1 VNTKDSLEMSP
12 RFFAKTHESFL
23 EKVAIGVVGVKKVIE
38 ELKAQGHTPLPI
50 EKGTT
55 SFKIW
60 TSLKTK
66 RFRVPDIL
74 CLSCGRRFEVR
85 SKTRPEI
92 SMSHSTADTDRAWDY
107 GLKDDDY
114 AVFVTC
120 QKSGPEPIN
129 WTPTDPVQFVSIAN
143 MRSAWAGGQTY
154 LTESK
159 GREEGYEKRIIW
171 PTKFAEKNGK
181 VVNIGQ
187 NSVELSIGN
196 RKRKIS
202 LLTKK
207 KSGNKETLI
216 RLKPLVKQ
224 NGKFIKN
231 QAVASVVYVTN
242 RVPCN
247 KNIGVNFYV
256 DLLSSSSRVDRF
268 VAAKALRHFNS
279 PLATETLKKKIVDV
293 NEEKLVL
300 YEVAASL
307 LELNDKSGENYI
319 NNILKEG
326 EPHQIH
332 EAIISLCDVTPVKS
346 FSIIKEVLEDPRMDE
361 GARVTAAWALGELG
375 LQRASTILINVFN
388 SLSSDIK
395 KEAARAL
402 LRIYYKCQ
410 KPLSD
415 QIIENFKVLDSK
427 RREGLSWV
435 MGKILKDKP
444 ETYFQDVLNLA
455 VDEDSKLWVSYMLGI
470 QNPNDFRDKQDLIKK
485 KDEKLFF
492 AVNVLWVILQSWI
505 WELKEY

>member
-1 VNTKDSLEMSP
+1 MSS
-12 RFFAKTHESFL
+12 RFFAKTYESFL
-23 EKVAIGVVGVKKVIE
+23 EKVAIGVVGVNKAIE
-38 ELKAQGHTPLPI
+38 ELKTQGHTPLPI

-85 SKTRPEI
+85 SKTKPEI

-107 GLKDDDY
+107 GLSDEDY
-114 AVFVTC
+114 VVFVTC

-129 WTPTDPVQFVSIAN
+129 WMAIEPIQFVSVAD
-143 MRSAWAGGQTY
+143 MRSAWTSGQAF
-154 LTESK
+154 LTASK
-159 GREEGYEKRIIW
+159 GREEAFEKRLIW
-171 PTKFAEKNGK
+171 PTKFAEEDGK
-181 VVNIGQ
+181 AVNIDQ
-187 NSVELSIGN
+187 NSIEFLMGN
-196 RKRKIS
+196 KKRKVS
-202 LLTKK
+202 LSTKK
-207 KSGNKETLI
+207 RLESGEILI
-216 RLKPLVKQ
+216 RLKPLIKQ
-224 NGKFIKN
+224 NEEFIKN
-231 QAVASVVYVTN
+231 QAIASVVYVVKQ
-242 RVPCN
+242 VPCDKSVN
-247 KNIGVNFYV
+247 VNFYI
-256 DLLSSSSRVDRF
+256 DLLSSASRVDRF

-279 PLATETLKKKIVDV
+279 PLATEALKKKILDV
-293 NEEKLVL
+293 KEEKLVL

-307 LELNDKSGENYI
+307 LELNDKAGENYI
-319 NNILKEG
+319 NNIIKGG

-332 EAIISLCDVTPVKS
+332 EVIISLCDITPEKS
-346 FSIIKEVLEDPRMDE
+346 FPIIKNVLENPSMAE

-375 LQRASTILINVFN
+375 LQKASTILIDVFN
-388 SLSSDIK
+388 SLSPDIK

-402 LRIYYKCQ
+402 LRIYYKYQ
-410 KPLSD
+410 KPFSD
-415 QIIENFKVLDSK
+415 QIIENFKVSDSK
-427 RREGLSWV
+427 RREGISWV
-435 MGKILKDKP
+435 IGRILKDKP

-470 QNPNDFRDKQDLIKK
+470 QNPNNFRDKRELIEM